1 MIGTW
6 RSTSGEPANPCKAA
20 SVSLTLPSSVSIL
33 LMNSMCGTPSSA
45 SSFSSGATV
54 SARAG
59 AGSHTTTARSTIA
72 SAHVVS

>member
-6 RSTSGEPANPCKAA
+6 RSTSGEPANPCSAE

-45 SSFSSGATV
+45 NCLSIGATV

-59 AGSHTTTARSTIA
+59 VGSHTTTARSTIA
-72 SAHVVS
+72 SAQPVS